1 MAAYRQI
8 HITFWQDPFIEELT
22 PKQKYFYIYLMT
34 NSKTKQCGCYEISM
48 KLIRYETGL
57 TQNEIDSYIKLLV
70 DSKKIDFNKS
80 NQEFLILNWLKHNSF
95 KSPKVKTCIVK
106 ELDVIK
112 TTAFVDYVLCILGGE
127 TTINSLSIDYLY
139 TNDSS
144 LQKEKEKEETKEL
157 EEEKKKN
164 EQHEEAIK
172 INLTFDINKIWEAYP
187 IKKGKTDS
195 FKKIPKILDTITKK
209 ELLLCIIRY
218 DNEVEDK
225 QYMVHGSTFF
235 NGRYE
240 DYLDKNYQKPIKTS
254 IKSHTKNANNRFQ
267 NFEGELNNKT
277 DDDIESKMKEKARKR
292 HEEKNS

>member
-34 NSKTKQCGCYEISM
+34 NSKTKQCGCYETSM

-57 TQNEIDSYIKLLV
+57 TQNEIESYIELFV
-70 DSKKIDFNKS
+70 RENKIDFQAK
-80 NQEFLILNWLKHNSF
+80 NQEFLIKNWLKHNSF
-95 KSPKVKTCIVK
+95 KSPKVKRCIEK
-106 ELDVIK
+106 ELELIK
-112 TTAFVDYVLCILGGE
+112 TIKFKDYINDIVTGN
-127 TTINSLSIDYLY
+127 TTIDSLSESID
-139 TNDSS
+139 TSP
-144 LQKEKEKEETKEL
+144 QKEKEKEETKEL

-254 IKSHTKNANNRFQ
+254 IKSHTKNVNNRFQ
-267 NFEGELNNKT
+267 NFEGELGNQDNN
-277 DDDIESKMKEKARKR
+277 DIEARMREQSKKRKV
-292 HEEKNS
+292 